1 MNIIYRSVIML
12 VINLQIIVYSVWV
25 GVCLAELCGN
35 VTAWWE
41 MNGYCPNSF
50 TLVHSR
56 VCFHRDFCNSSSFTM
71 SAYSVSAHSL
81 WRIADSMNLEIIYL
95 LYQHNLHKCSTT
107 CMYTGE
113 NNNTY
118 NSNQNDKLFYRSFWI
133 QHYRS
138 CILYPVSFIANSL
151 LVDFSSCFSSWYS
164 Q

>member
-113 NNNTY
+113 NNN
-118 NSNQNDKLFYRSFWI
+118 SNQNDELFYISFWI
-133 QHYRS
+133 QHYILVS
-138 CILYPVSFIANSL
+138 CTQFHLLPIAYL
-151 LVDFSSCFSSWYS
+151 
-164 Q
+164 

>member
-1 MNIIYRSVIML
+1 MLHEYHIQVGYYASNNSTDHRLQCVSRSLPGRTLWKCNSL
-12 VINLQIIVYSVWV
+12 VRN
-25 GVCLAELCGN
+25 ER
-35 VTAWWE
+35 
-41 MNGYCPNSF
+41 YCPNSF

-81 WRIADSMNLEIIYL
+81 WRITDSMNLEIIYL
-95 LYQHNLHKCSTT
+95 LYDLNLHKCSTT

-113 NNNTY
+113 NNN
-118 NSNQNDKLFYRSFWI
+118 SNQNDELFYRSFWI

-151 LVDFSSCFSSWYS
+151 LVDFSSCFSCWYS